1 MGGAEVSGVGRKRDA
16 SLDLAFRRATL
27 EILAEAGYDHLTMDA
42 VAARAGASKATVYR
56 RWANKA
62 ELVMD
67 ALAQPV
73 NVVEI
78 PDTGSVVGDFEALID
93 GWGDGGDQE
102 FRTRLFSGLIPALLQ
117 LPELRVAFKKVV
129 GGSEVVRVVLERGV
143 KRGEIARPKD
153 PDLIGSLF
161 PALSLYR
168 LVMFDERS
176 DAQFARTVLH
186 DLIMP
191 VLISAPD

>member
-1 MGGAEVSGVGRKRDA
+1 M
-16 SLDLAFRRATL
+16 AFRKATI
-27 EILAEAGYDHLTMDA
+27 EILAEVGYDHLTIDA
-42 VAARAGASKATVYR
+42 VAARAGAGKATIYR

-73 NVVEI
+73 DVVTL

-93 GWGDGGDQE
+93 AWGDDIDQE
-102 FRTRLFSGLIPALLQ
+102 FRTRLFSGLIPALVQ
-117 LPELRVAFKKVV
+117 FPELRVAFQKVV
-129 GGSEVVRVVLERGV
+129 GGTEVVRAVLERGV
-143 KRGEIARPKD
+143 KRGEIAAPKD
-153 PDLIGSLF
+153 LDLVGSLF

-191 VLISAPD
+191 VLLSAPV

>member
-1 MGGAEVSGVGRKRDA
+1 VNGAEASPVGRRRDA
-16 SLDLAFRRATL
+16 SLDMAFRKATI
-27 EILAEAGYDHLTMDA
+27 EILAEVGYDHLTIDA
-42 VAARAGASKATVYR
+42 VAARAGAGKATIYR

-73 NVVEI
+73 DVVTL

-93 GWGDGGDQE
+93 AWGDDIDQE
-102 FRTRLFSGLIPALLQ
+102 FRTRLFSGLIPALVQ
-117 LPELRVAFKKVV
+117 FPELRVAFQKVV
-129 GGSEVVRVVLERGV
+129 GGTEVVRAVLERGV
-143 KRGEIARPKD
+143 KRGEIAAPKD
-153 PDLIGSLF
+153 LDLVGSLF

-191 VLISAPD
+191 VLLSAPV